1 MTHPNTGASKFEYQE
16 LPPEIAR
23 QIYTMSEGDISM
35 PFTMI
40 DRAKNKEV
48 CAIVRLKSKRDAHK
62 ANLAD
67 DFQTIRTMLTQKQ
80 SATTISD
87 WIANKQKEIYVHI
100 DPNWSGCDF
109 LYPNWVKE

>member
-1 MTHPNTGASKFEYQE
+1 
-16 LPPEIAR
+16 
-23 QIYTMSEGDISM
+23 MSEGDVSA
-35 PFTMI
+35 PFTMM

-80 SATTISD
+80 SAETISN
-87 WIANKQKEIYVHI
+87 WISNKQKEIYVHI
-100 DPNWSGCDF
+100 DPNWRGCDF
-109 LYPNWVKE
+109 QYPNWVRE

>member
-1 MTHPNTGASKFEYQE
+1 MQACESTTASTVSAPTSYGVCFEE
-16 LPPEIAR
+16 LDEKKKK
-23 QIYTMSEGDISM
+23 T
-35 PFTMI
+35 
-40 DRAKNKEV
+40 EV
-48 CAIVRLKSKRDAHK
+48 HK